1 MAVAWNVP
9 RHLGRHAD
17 EGYRTPMIEDRKPSV
32 SIGRGGACSF
42 VFQSAQEAHPSV
54 LGARRLILSKN
65 TQDGK
70 GEIPDSITGIDH
82 GVSPKVEGE
91 AAEELS

>member
-1 MAVAWNVP
+1 
-9 RHLGRHAD
+9 
-17 EGYRTPMIEDRKPSV
+17 MIEDRKPSV

-42 VFQSAQEAHPSV
+42 VFQSAREAHPSV
-54 LGARRLILSKN
+54 LRVLNGSELRLILARN
-65 TQDGK
+65 RQNGK